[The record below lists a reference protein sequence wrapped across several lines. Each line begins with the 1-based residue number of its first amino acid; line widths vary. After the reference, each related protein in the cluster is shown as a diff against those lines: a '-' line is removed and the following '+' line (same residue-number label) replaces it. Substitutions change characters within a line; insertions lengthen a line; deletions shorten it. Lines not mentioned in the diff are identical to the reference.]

1 MDAACEEA
9 PSVFNSQLKCQ
20 ISTDHVNS
28 AYDLLATSA
37 GSVCVFGSMCDLQP
51 YFVPYTCR
59 FARFLPPVCNCKGN
73 HASDPDW
80 SCLVASEIKWV
91 SQLWQL
97 VWSNRFH
104 PAKKY
109 WIIGWQPWNISLAS
123 TQLTHKNS
131 LSVDSIVTYSKTV
144 DDDIVFVSLQTSN
157 KQKDVGVAVK

>member
-1 MDAACEEA
+1 MPNKHWSCEQRLRSPCNVRRICVCFWLNVWSTALFCAVHLQA
-9 PSVFNSQLKCQ
+9 P
-20 ISTDHVNS
+20 
-28 AYDLLATSA
+28 Y
-37 GSVCVFGSMCDLQP
+37 
-51 YFVPYTCR
+51 R

-144 DDDIVFVSLQTSN
+144 DDDIVFVSLQTSK